1 MNHKLKPQDQD
12 KEFFWQNLTT
22 SSALE
27 SFFFFLWVGEGRND
41 QYLIVLYMSVKF
53 FLLTTTSPWEKYRQ
67 IYLKSKVIKR

>member
-27 SFFFFLWVGEGRND
+27 SFFFVWVGEGRND
-41 QYLIVLYMSVKF
+41 QYLIFLYMSVKF
-53 FLLTTTSPWEKYRQ
+53 FLLTTSSPWEKYRQ

>member
-27 SFFFFLWVGEGRND
+27 SFFFFVGWGGEEWPIFNFSRHVCQIFPPD
-41 QYLIVLYMSVKF
+41 DYYSL
-53 FLLTTTSPWEKYRQ
+53 EKYRQ
-67 IYLKSKVIKR
+67 IYGKSKVI